1 MRSQARLRRG
11 GPLADTGAEMA
22 REDNYRPGELAITWR
37 TLILGPIVLALF
49 FAALW
54 FNDQNLSDE
63 RGPICLGLSFTIA
76 MLWML
81 LAARA
86 SDNPDSPLGSFIPKM
101 TAFLVLGTS
110 FIAATRWRSD
120 RRVGLIELGF
130 AALYIISGYI
140 AQRTFRAR
148 REEMRAKGAGAGR
161 RR

>member
-1 MRSQARLRRG
+1 
-11 GPLADTGAEMA
+11 MA
-22 REDNYRPGELAITWR
+22 REDNYRPGELAMTWR
-37 TLILGPIVLALF
+37 TFVLGPIMLALF

-63 RGPICLGLSFTIA
+63 RGPILLGLSFTIA
-76 MLWML
+76 MLWMV
-81 LAARA
+81 LAARD
-86 SDNPDSPLGSFIPKM
+86 SDNPDSPLGGFIPKM

-110 FIAATRWRSD
+110 FIAATRWKTD
-120 RRVGLIELGF
+120 RRVSLIELGF

-148 REEMRAKGAGAGR
+148 RNQALSKGAGAGR